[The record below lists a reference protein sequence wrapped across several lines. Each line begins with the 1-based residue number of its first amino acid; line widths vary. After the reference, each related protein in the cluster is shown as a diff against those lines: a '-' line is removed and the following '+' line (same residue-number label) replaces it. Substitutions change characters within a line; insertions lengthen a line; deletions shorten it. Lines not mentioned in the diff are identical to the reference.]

1 VSGYEK
7 CFMCAAYLFGA
18 LILWPTLGYA
28 QSYDCSSIPFEA
40 TYNPDAAYAYEQQC
54 GSRGFA
60 LPAFPQ
66 MPQSQ
71 PQQVTANVGYN
82 EATGMMVVNGVQFH
96 IDDHQAALASE
107 NTLNGP
113 AIQIPAGFRPMNQ
126 AEYHGYLNNIEHP
139 IQASINR
146 IKNYFRGK
154 QREYERMRKKIERAV
169 NRCHAIAENKFPGN
183 YDAARDYAND
193 CVDDLPWSNR

>member
-1 VSGYEK
+1 MGDNRKTGAKTGAVSGHGNTFK
-7 CFMCAAYLFGA
+7 HASCLFVA
-18 LILWPTLGYA
+18 LIFLSTQAYA
-28 QSYDCSSIPFEA
+28 QSFDCSSIPFEA
-40 TYNPDAAYAYEQQC
+40 TYNPDVAYAYDQQC
-54 GSRGFA
+54 GSQGVTLPA
-60 LPAFPQ
+60 LPI
-66 MPQSQ
+66 MPQFQ

-107 NTLNGP
+107 NALNGP
-113 AIQIPAGFRPMNQ
+113 AIQIPAGFRPMSQ

-154 QREYERMRKKIERAV
+154 QRDYERMKRKIERAV
-169 NRCHAIAENKFPGN
+169 NQCYAIA
-183 YDAARDYAND
+183 
-193 CVDDLPWSNR
+193 